1 MVRLLLYVGL
11 LLYCISGAVGSLTK
25 SLIVSLNSKWN
36 STSLIAEISEFM
48 SKEDEQLFWRFI
60 SGIADECSAMNWNQ
74 VSDKM
79 KYDFGLQQASKMLS
93 APLIDLL
100 KLSLSLRIYSPSV
113 QLFQQIGADHAL
125 SCVAFFDVH
134 GLKGCDAS
142 ELENA
147 VESAH
152 GRDPPALFSID
163 HVFNLGR
170 EAEITAIIYGE
181 IGTMEWLQLHAKAV
195 ELASARRIQYVL
207 RHYMKCTD
215 TPIAKVSLSGYG
227 VELAIKNTE
236 YKVVDI
242 TRGGMGENHDIE
254 DFHGF
259 NFKQLKEKNVE
270 SNGHFDAFK
279 MHLMEMQELGSL
291 KQWQLQDLSFQV
303 GVHLVEGKAQPL

>member
-1 MVRLLLYVGL
+1 
-11 LLYCISGAVGSLTK
+11 
-25 SLIVSLNSKWN
+25 
-36 STSLIAEISEFM
+36 
-48 SKEDEQLFWRFI
+48 
-60 SGIADECSAMNWNQ
+60 
-74 VSDKM
+74 
-79 KYDFGLQQASKMLS
+79 MLS

-125 SCVAFFDVH
+125 PCVAFFDVH

-147 VESAH
+147 VESSH
-152 GRDPPALFSID
+152 GRDSPALLSID

-170 EAEITAIIYGE
+170 QAETTAIIYGE
-181 IGTMEWLQLHAKAV
+181 IGTQEWLQLHAKAV

-242 TRGGMGENHDIE
+242 SRGEMGENHDIE
-254 DFHGF
+254 DFHGP
-259 NFKQLKEKNVE
+259 
-270 SNGHFDAFK
+270 D
-279 MHLMEMQELGSL
+279 
-291 KQWQLQDLSFQV
+291 
-303 GVHLVEGKAQPL
+303 EGEAAETMA